1 MNAAV
6 TVIDYGIG
14 NIFNIVRALE
24 KCGAS
29 VTIATDQNTY
39 LDNTH
44 LVLPGVGAFEN
55 GMRGLSTRGLTPKV
69 LKHVADGGF
78 LLGICL
84 GMQMLLDTSLE
95 FGRHT
100 GLGLIPGINK
110 PIPNV
115 GADGQLHKIPHVGWN
130 ALEPTGPCVW
140 KDTFLK
146 DHDPKRA
153 VYFVHS
159 FMGLPENKRHCVA
172 TVDYNGIEIPAVLS
186 DGKVFGS
193 QFHPEKSGE
202 VGLAM
207 LRSFLQLR

>member
-1 MNAAV
+1 MNRAV

-24 KCGAS
+24 ACGGS
-29 VTIATDQNTY
+29 VTIATDESTY
-39 LDNTH
+39 RDNTH
-44 LVLPGVGAFEN
+44 VVLPGVGAFEN
-55 GMRGLSTRGLTPKV
+55 GMRGLSDRGLIPKV
-69 LKHVADGGF
+69 LEHVADDGF

-100 GLGLIPGINK
+100 GLGLIPGTNR

-115 GADGQLHKIPHVGWN
+115 GADGEPHKIPHIGWN
-130 ALEPTGPCVW
+130 ELEPTSPGAW
-140 KDTFLK
+140 EDTLLK

-159 FMGLPENKRHCVA
+159 FMGLPEDKRHCVA
-172 TVDYNGIEIPAVLS
+172 TVDYNGIAIPAVLN

-202 VGLAM
+202 VGLSM